1 MSSSPTSSSSSDAA
15 LSLPPSL
22 AGFAD
27 VRMNVEVVL
36 GKGSMTLRACLAL
49 HRGSVVRLTQSA
61 GQDLFLLVNGVPV
74 ARGEVV
80 IIDDSVSLRLTEFR
94 QKAATEALA

>member
-1 MSSSPTSSSSSDAA
+1 MSSSPTSSSSSD
-15 LSLPPSL
+15 LSLPSAL
-22 AGFAD
+22 AGFGD
-27 VRMNVEVVL
+27 VRMHVDVIL
-36 GKGSMTLRACLAL
+36 GRGAMTLRACLAL
-49 HRGSVVRLTQSA
+49 QKGSVVRLSQSA
-61 GQDLFLLVNGVPV
+61 GQDLFVLVNAVPV

>member
-1 MSSSPTSSSSSDAA
+1 MSSSPTSSSSSD
-15 LSLPPSL
+15 LHLPPAL
-22 AGFAD
+22 ASFGD
-27 VRMNVEVVL
+27 VRMRVEVIL

-49 HRGSVVRLTQSA
+49 QRGSVVRLSQSA
-61 GQDLFLLVNGVPV
+61 GQDLFVLVNDVPV

-94 QKAATEALA
+94 QKTATEALS

>member
-1 MSSSPTSSSSSDAA
+1 MSSSPTSSSSSD
-15 LSLPPSL
+15 LSLPPAL
-22 AGFAD
+22 ASFGD
-27 VRMNVEVVL
+27 VRMRIDVLL
-36 GKGSMTLRACLAL
+36 GKGTLSLRACLAL
-49 HRGSVVRLTQSA
+49 QRGSVVRLAQSA
-61 GQDLFLLVNGVPV
+61 GQDLFVLVNDVPV

>member
-1 MSSSPTSSSSSDAA
+1 MSSSPTSSSSSD
-15 LSLPPSL
+15 LSLPSAL
-22 AGFAD
+22 AGFGD
-27 VRMNVEVVL
+27 VRMHVDVL
-36 GKGSMTLRACLAL
+36 LGRGAMTLRACLAL
-49 HRGSVVRLTQSA
+49 QKGSIVRLSQSA
-61 GQDLFLLVNGVPV
+61 GQDLFVLVNAVPV

>member
-1 MSSSPTSSSSSDAA
+1 MSSSPTSSSSSE
-15 LSLPPSL
+15 LSLPPAL
-22 AGFAD
+22 ASFGD
-27 VRMNVEVVL
+27 VRMHVDVVL
-36 GKGSMTLRACLAL
+36 GKGSMSLRACLGL
-49 HRGSVVRLTQSA
+49 QRGSVVRLTQSA
-61 GQDLFLLVNGVPV
+61 GQDLFVLVNDVPV

>member
-1 MSSSPTSSSSSDAA
+1 MSSSPTSSSSSE
-15 LSLPPSL
+15 LSLPPALVSF
-22 AGFAD
+22 GD
-27 VRMNVEVVL
+27 VRMHVDVLL
-36 GKGSMTLRACLAL
+36 GKGSMTLRACLGL
-49 HRGSVVRLTQSA
+49 QRGSVVRLSQSA
-61 GQDLFLLVNGVPV
+61 GQDLFVLVNDIPV